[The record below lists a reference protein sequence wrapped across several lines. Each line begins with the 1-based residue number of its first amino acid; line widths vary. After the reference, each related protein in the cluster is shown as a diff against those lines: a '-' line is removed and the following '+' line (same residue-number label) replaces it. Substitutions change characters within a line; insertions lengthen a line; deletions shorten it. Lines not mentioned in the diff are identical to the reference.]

1 MLAEC
6 KTTTVWLQSVMLKL
20 QEYAKGQNKTEQNR
34 TDVIV
39 TSPFSNPFPKSLW
52 SLSGW

>member
-6 KTTTVWLQSVMLKL
+6 KATTVWLKSVMLRL
-20 QEYAKGQNKTEQNR
+20 QGYAKGQNR
-34 TDVIV
+34 THAIV

-52 SLSGW
+52 CLTG